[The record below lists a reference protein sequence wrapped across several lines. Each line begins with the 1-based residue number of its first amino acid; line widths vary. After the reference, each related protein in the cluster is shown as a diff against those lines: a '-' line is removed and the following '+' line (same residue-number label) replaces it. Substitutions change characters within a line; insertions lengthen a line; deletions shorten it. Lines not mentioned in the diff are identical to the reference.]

1 MSRVTTE
8 FQITIPREVRIAM
21 NIMPGVDVGFKREE
35 GKFYLVKSADF
46 DPIEKWR
53 GALKTTKTTDVIMA
67 ELRGYGLESV
77 D

>member
-1 MSRVTTE
+1 MSRVTTK
-8 FQITIPREVRIAM
+8 FQITIPRRVRIAM

-35 GKFYLVKSADF
+35 GKFYLVKNADS
-46 DPIEKWR
+46 DPIAKWR